1 MSQATFLP
9 ATVFEEF
16 RKGIDYKASL
26 GSRGLYEQ
34 TRINE
39 RFYVG
44 DQWKGANCGTDRP
57 LVRHNVIKRIGDY
70 KMAMVGNSPV
80 TVNYLA
86 EGVPDTLNLREH
98 ARAFRERAAKGEDP
112 AVLLQ
117 ERVLS
122 PDEEVNL
129 IMNAMSSY
137 FKVTAERVD
146 FSTIRETALKNAY
159 ISGTGLVYTYWDS
172 DIATGL
178 YADAARRV
186 PIKGDIACEVLDIE
200 NVYFGDPVCDD
211 IQKQPYILMTK
222 RLSVDEARRMAK
234 KYGRSA
240 AEQRAIVADED
251 DIGNHEFAVTA
262 DGKCTVITKL
272 WREYDDAGV
281 PHIYGAVVCRGAVI
295 RPKWKLPVRIYP
307 LAQFT
312 WEKRR
317 GCGYGE
323 SEITY
328 LIPNQIA
335 INRMITASVWA
346 VMVMGMP
353 IMLVNGDVVTGP
365 VTNDPGQIIKVIG
378 TSDEMQSAVRYVTPP
393 NFSPQFDNL
402 TASLISNTLTQSGA
416 NDVVLGDVN
425 PTNTS
430 AIIAVRESATMPL
443 NTVQN
448 RYYRFIEDI
457 ARIWAEFW
465 VTQYGP
471 RSLKI
476 DGVDGSWYMP
486 FDGNRYQDLIISTRV
501 DVGAAAI
508 WSESQSVQTL
518 DSLFDRQV
526 IDPVQYL
533 SRLPK
538 GVVPNLDAL
547 IHELQQKTQTTL
559 PVEETVSD
567 DEIELVAGEIADQ
580 MLAQHGI
587 QAEG

>member
-1 MSQATFLP
+1 MNRANEPTRIFDEL
-9 ATVFEEF
+9 
-16 RKGIDYKASL
+16 RRGIDYKAAL
-26 GSRGLYEQ
+26 GTRGLYEQ

-70 KMAMVGNSPV
+70 KMAMVGNAPV

-98 ARAFRERAAKGEDP
+98 ARAFRERAVNGEDP
-112 AVLLQ
+112 MTLLA
-117 ERVLS
+117 ERTLS

-129 IMNAMSSY
+129 VMDAMSSY

-146 FSTIRETALKNAY
+146 FSTVRETALKNAY
-159 ISGTGLVYTYWDS
+159 VSGTGLVYTYWDS
-172 DIATGL
+172 DLKTGL

-186 PIKGDIACEVLDIE
+186 PIQGDIACEVLDIE

-222 RLSVDEARRMAK
+222 RIAVEEAKRMAV

-240 AEQRAIVADED
+240 DEVRAIVADENEMM
-251 DIGNHEFAVTA
+251 GNEFAQTA
-262 DGKCTVITKL
+262 DNKCTVVTKL
-272 WREYDDAGV
+272 WREYDGAGV
-281 PHIYGAVVCRGAVI
+281 PHIYGTVVSRAAVL
-295 RPKWKLPVRIYP
+295 RPKWQLPIRMYP
-307 LAQFT
+307 LAQFN

-378 TSDEMQSAVRYVTPP
+378 TSEEMQSAVRYVTPP

-443 NTVQN
+443 TTVKN

-465 VTQYGP
+465 VTQYGA
-471 RSLKI
+471 RALKI
-476 DGVDGSWYMP
+476 EDATGSWYMP
-486 FDGNRYQDLIISTRV
+486 FDGSRYRDLVLSARV

-526 IDPVQYL
+526 IDAVQYL

-538 GVVPNLDAL
+538 GVVPNIDAL
-547 IHELQQKTQTTL
+547 IHEIKQTSAPIKDGGDEPT
-559 PVEETVSD
+559 D
-567 DEIELVAGEIADQ
+567 AEIEQAANAIADRL
-580 MLAQHGI
+580 LAEKGI
-587 QAEG
+587 VG

>member
-1 MSQATFLP
+1 MSKTELP
-9 ATVFEEF
+9 ARIFDEL
-16 RKGIDYKASL
+16 RRGIDYKAGL
-26 GSRGLYEQ
+26 GARGLYEQ

-39 RFYVG
+39 RFYIG

-70 KMAMVGNSPV
+70 KMAMVGNAPV

-98 ARAFRERAAKGEDP
+98 ARAFRERAAQGESP
-112 AVLLQ
+112 IALLN
-117 ERVLS
+117 ERVLT

-129 IMNAMSSY
+129 VMDAMSSY

-146 FSTIRETALKNAY
+146 LSTLRETALKNAY
-159 ISGTGLVYTYWDS
+159 VSGTGLIYTYWDS
-172 DIATGL
+172 EIATGL

-211 IQKQPYILMTK
+211 IQKQPFILMTK
-222 RLSVDEARRMAK
+222 RMAVDDAKRMAV
-234 KYGRSA
+234 KYKRDA
-240 AEQRAIVADED
+240 QDVRAIVPDENEA
-251 DIGNHEFAVTA
+251 GGGEFAVTA
-262 DGKCTVITKL
+262 DGKCTVVTKL
-272 WREYDDAGV
+272 WREYDGAGV
-281 PHIYGAVVCRGAVI
+281 PHIYGTVVCRGAVI
-295 RPKWKLPVRIYP
+295 RPKWQLPIRMYP
-307 LAQFT
+307 LAQFN

-378 TSDEMQSAVRYVTPP
+378 TGEEMQSAVRYVTPP

-443 NTVQN
+443 TTVKN

-471 RSLKI
+471 RALKI
-476 DGVDGSWYMP
+476 DSEAGSWYLP
-486 FDGNRYQDLIISTRV
+486 FDGSRYQDLILSTRV
-501 DVGAAAI
+501 DVGAAAL

-518 DSLFDRQV
+518 DSLFDREV
-526 IDPVQYL
+526 IDAVQYL

-547 IHELQQKTQTTL
+547 IHELKQTQ
-559 PVEETVSD
+559 PAAPD
-567 DEIELVAGEIADQ
+567 GEGDLEHTASVIADRL
-580 MLAQHGI
+580 LAEKGM
-587 QAEG
+587 A

>member
-1 MSQATFLP
+1 MKHADSPVRIFD
-9 ATVFEEF
+9 EW
-16 RKGIDYKASL
+16 RRGIDYKASL
-26 GSRGLYEQ
+26 GARGLFEQ

-44 DQWKGANCGTDRP
+44 DQWKGVNCGTDRP

-70 KMAMVGNSPV
+70 KMAMVGNAPV
-80 TVNYLA
+80 SVNYLA
-86 EGVPDTLNLREH
+86 EGVPDTANLREH
-98 ARAFRERAAKGEDP
+98 ARAFRERAVAGEDP

-117 ERVLS
+117 ERALS
-122 PDEEVNL
+122 SEEEINL
-129 IMNAMSSY
+129 VMDAMSSY

-146 FSTIRETALKNAY
+146 LSSIRETALKNAY
-159 ISGTGLVYTYWDS
+159 VSGTGLVYTYWDGDLS
-172 DIATGL
+172 TGL
-178 YADAARRV
+178 YADAARRF

-200 NVYFGDPVCDD
+200 NAVFGDPVCDD
-211 IQKQPYILMTK
+211 VQKQPYILIAK
-222 RLSVDEARRMAK
+222 RMAVDDAK
-234 KYGRSA
+234 RMAVKYGRSA
-240 AEQRAIVADED
+240 DEVRTIAADEND
-251 DIGNHEFAVTA
+251 VANAEFAPTA
-262 DGKCTVITKL
+262 DNKCTVITKL
-272 WREYDDAGV
+272 WREFDGNGV
-281 PHIYGAVVCRGAVI
+281 PHIYGVAVCRGTVI
-295 RPKWKLPVRIYP
+295 RPKWMLPIRMYP
-307 LAQFT
+307 LAQFN

-378 TSDEMQSAVRYVTPP
+378 TSEEMQSAVQYVTPP

-443 NTVQN
+443 TTVKN

-465 VTQYGP
+465 VMQYGP
-471 RSLKI
+471 RALKI
-476 DGVDGSWYMP
+476 EDMTGSWYMP
-486 FDGNRYQDLIISTRV
+486 FDGSRYRDLMLSARV

-518 DSLFDRQV
+518 DGLFDRNV
-526 IDPVQYL
+526 IDAVQYL

-538 GVVPNLDAL
+538 GAVPNVDAL
-547 IHELQQKTQTTL
+547 IHEIKQATAPAEPSDGGDESIDRAAEVIAERLLK
-559 PVEETVSD
+559 EEGI
-567 DEIELVAGEIADQ
+567 EI
-580 MLAQHGI
+580 
-587 QAEG
+587 